1 MLLCLSATHST
12 PAPSQQVSKALPSW
26 RTYVDYVSNIVVDGF
41 ANAIVCTLRHLLA
54 SIDPAQLAA
63 VEGPPLLEI
72 QLELV
77 APDIIWRPELT
88 EGTGDVGVRDM
99 VQRWLKSFMEVG
111 GLVKRLD
118 TGEGSYAKELEEDYN
133 VLDMVDQV
141 MNITLGNEV
150 RCEEFKQQY
159 GKFEYL
165 WKQDLHKALQDFLAA
180 DGVAL
185 PDGTKDDP
193 PLAKFEEQ
201 IQKYK

>member
-133 VLDMVDQV
+133 VLHMVDQV